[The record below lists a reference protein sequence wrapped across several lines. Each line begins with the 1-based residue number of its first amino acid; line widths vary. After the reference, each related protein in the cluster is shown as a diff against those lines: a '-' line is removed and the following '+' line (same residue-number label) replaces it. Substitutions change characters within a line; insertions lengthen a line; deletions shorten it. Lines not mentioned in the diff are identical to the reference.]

1 MNRLG
6 NIGQWSPNK
15 EVTEIDVDALGDK
28 VMPENGTYMIVDR
41 DLETDTLACMDYE
54 ALKRGERPD
63 EVIFSSVSR
72 LKLAAESHGIKLS
85 YNAGDLLEVQRV
97 GGETFHL
104 DNMMP
109 VPGTDEW
116 EPYAAVL
123 KRVFNDPE
131 NKTLSRIHADKI
143 AAAGMRMMPGLTGWI
158 GVGGKALEDL
168 PRIVK
173 DTDGNLLGADV
184 EALRRI
190 VRTGKPEKML
200 AITVKR

>member
-1 MNRLG
+1 M
-6 NIGQWSPNK
+6 QWQ
-15 EVTEIDVDALGDK
+15 
-28 VMPENGTYMIVDR
+28 
-41 DLETDTLACMDYE
+41 
-54 ALKRGERPD
+54 
-63 EVIFSSVSR
+63 SR
-72 LKLAAESHGIKLS
+72 KKSHGIKLS

-143 AAAGMRMMPGLTGWI
+143 AAAAMGMMAGLTGWI